1 MTVTAHRWN
10 SAADYDV
17 LARRIQFRNAE
28 LVAGLH
34 PRPAEPRSAYE
45 IGCGTGALTEAL
57 VHRLP
62 SARIDAVDVSADMLA
77 VAAEKDWPDR
87 VRFTQGAFPDVAAD
101 QRYDAVFSNAALHWM
116 HPRYPDVFATMNA
129 LLTDGGLVCAATA
142 GRTAATDRFA
152 EQSQAALTRLTGLS
166 EPDPF
171 EARRLTV
178 AQAEEL
184 ARGAG
189 FEVEDS
195 FVLERTTSVPAEVRA
210 RWWVASGGPWTA
222 AQASVQDAVGALC
235 SVLGD
240 GEVEL
245 VHASVF
251 LRLRKETHA

>member
-1 MTVTAHRWN
+1 MTAAGHRWN

-17 LARRIQFRNAE
+17 LARRVQFRNAE

-34 PRPAEPRSAYE
+34 PRPAEPRAVYE

-62 SARIDAVDVSADMLA
+62 SADIDAVDVSADMLA
-77 VAAEKDWPDR
+77 VAEAKGWPAR
-87 VRFTQGAFPDVAAD
+87 VRFAQGAFPDVATD
-101 QRYDAVFSNAALHWM
+101 RRYDAVFSNAALHWM
-116 HPRYPDVFATMNA
+116 HPRFADVFATMNA
-129 LLTDGGLVCAATA
+129 LLVDGGLACVATA

-152 EQSQAALTRLTGLS
+152 EQSRAALARLTGLS

-178 AQAEEL
+178 AAAEEL
-184 ARGAG
+184 AGAAG
-189 FEVEDS
+189 FEVRDA
-195 FVLERTTSVPAEVRA
+195 FVVERTASVPAEVRA

-222 AQASVQDAVGALC
+222 AQVPAREAVDALR
-235 SVLGD
+235 SVLGG

-251 LRLRKETHA
+251 LRLRKGDHA

>member
-1 MTVTAHRWN
+1 VTVTGHRWN

-17 LARRIQFRNAE
+17 LARRVQFRNAE

-34 PRPAEPRSAYE
+34 PRPTEPRTVYE

-77 VAAEKDWPDR
+77 VAAQKDWPER
-87 VRFTQGAFPDVAAD
+87 VRFTEGAFPDVTTD
-101 QRYDAVFSNAALHWM
+101 RRYDAVFSNAALHWM
-116 HPRYPDVFATMNA
+116 HPRFAEVFTTMNA
-129 LLTDGGLVCAATA
+129 LLVDGGLACVATA

-152 EQSQAALTRLTGLS
+152 EQSQAALSRLTGLS

-178 AQAEEL
+178 AGAEEL
-184 ARGAG
+184 AGAAG
-189 FEVEDS
+189 FAVQDA
-195 FVLERTTSVPAEVRA
+195 FLLERTVSVPAEVRA

-222 AQASVQDAVGALC
+222 AQVPVQDAVDALC
-235 SVLGD
+235 SVLGE

-251 LRLRKETHA
+251 LRLRKEEHA